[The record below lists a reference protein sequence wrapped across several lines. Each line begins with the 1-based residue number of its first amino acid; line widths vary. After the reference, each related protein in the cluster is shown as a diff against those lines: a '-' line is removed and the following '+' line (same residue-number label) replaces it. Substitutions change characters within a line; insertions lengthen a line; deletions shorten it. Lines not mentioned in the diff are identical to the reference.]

1 MGLITKE
8 VEINLCSQ
16 MIPYY
21 ENLGYE
27 IPRYYNKNSGEYRVK
42 VGSTII
48 VKVDDLPPYSGYR
61 VDVEC
66 DCCGKMLNLQYAK
79 YRNRLHNGKHYC
91 HSCSLKVLVSGEN
104 HPNWKHDKTQEERE
118 QQRSYPEYIEFVK
131 RVQARDNYICQVC
144 GKEVHKDGEVHHLNG
159 YSWFVDGRTDETNA
173 ITLCESCHS
182 NFHTQY
188 GYKHSTKE
196 EFEEWFGRTV
206 ELVKCGIEILPTK
219 KVYCIETD
227 TVYDSVNDAT
237 QKLNITFNVGIYR
250 MCRKERKTKSVNGY
264 HFLWHDDFI
273 NMTQKD
279 IDEFMDYCNDNNNH
293 KKTICLET
301 GEIFDTCTSAADKY
315 ATSEISGTSNIA
327 RSCRN
332 VGMTSYCRED
342 GLSLHWMYYD
352 EYLTKTPQEIYDIKH
367 TFKETRP
374 IICLS
379 YNTVY
384 KNATEASRNCG
395 VKISN
400 TSIRTACKREFGQA
414 GVLPNKHKLT
424 WMYYDLFVELPI
436 EEQNDILKKY
446 KELSDDNSFVA

>member
-1 MGLITKE
+1 MGLITETVE
-8 VEINLCSQ
+8 VNVARKT
-16 MIPYY
+16 YRHY
-21 ENLGYE
+21 ENLGYD
-27 IPRYYNKNSGEYRVK
+27 IPRKDDSKVDFDKTMVVK
-42 VGSTII
+42 VEHLPKGSS
-48 VKVDDLPPYSGYR
+48 VKVDLS
-61 VDVEC
+61 C
-66 DCCGKMLNLQYAK
+66 DCCGKHS
-79 YRNRLHNGKHYC
+79 RLTYSDYNKHNYDGKTYC
-91 HSCSLKVLVSGEN
+91 QPCYSHLFLSGEN
-104 HPNWKHDKTQEERE
+104 NYNWNPNITDEER
-118 QQRSYPEYIEFVK
+118 QIGRNYPKYKAFIK
-131 RVQARDNYICQVC
+131 RVLARDNYTCQGC
-144 GKEVHKDGEVHHLNG
+144 GRKHLDLEVHHLNG
-159 YSWFVDGRTDETNA
+159 YNWFIEGRTDETNA

-182 NFHTQY
+182 NFHSQY
-188 GYKHSTKE
+188 GNKHSTKE
-196 EFEEWFGRTV
+196 EFEEWLGRTV
-206 ELVKCGIEILPTK
+206 ELVECGIEILPTK

-227 TVYDSVNDAT
+227 TVYDSVNDVCK
-237 QKLNITFNVGIYR
+237 QLKIKEYVRIYGL
-250 MCRKERKTKSVNGY
+250 CNKKRKIKSVNGY

-301 GEIFDTCTSAADKY
+301 GEIFNTCTSAANKY
-315 ATSEISGTSNIA
+315 ATSEISGTSNIT

-367 TFKETRP
+367 TFKEARP

-379 YNTVY
+379 YNVVY
-384 KNATEASRNCG
+384 KNATIASRNCG

-400 TSIRTACKREFGQA
+400 ASICTACKREFGQV

-436 EEQNDILKKY
+436 EEQNNLLEKY
-446 KELSDDNSFVA
+446 KVS